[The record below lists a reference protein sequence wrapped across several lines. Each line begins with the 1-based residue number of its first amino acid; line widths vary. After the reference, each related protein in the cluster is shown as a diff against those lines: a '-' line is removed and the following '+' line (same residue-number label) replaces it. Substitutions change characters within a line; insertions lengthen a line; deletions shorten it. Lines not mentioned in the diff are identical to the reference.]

1 MAGGAP
7 GVTGVLLAAGAG
19 RRAGGPKALRRDPTG
34 RSWLERSVS
43 VLLDGGCDDV
53 VVVLGSQSREART
66 LLPDDQSRRD
76 RLSVVEARDW
86 AGGMSRSL
94 LAGLA
99 AVPAGSVAALV
110 HLVDLPDVTGDVVTR
125 VLAEA
130 SRGPGVLA
138 RACFEDRPGHPVLVG
153 REHLPALVAA
163 LEQGAPDAGARDYL
177 SRHEVVTVECG
188 DLAGGRD
195 QDGVG

>member
-7 GVTGVLLAAGAG
+7 RVTGVLLAAGAG
-19 RRAGGPKALRRDPTG
+19 RRAGGPKALCRDPTG

-43 VLLDGGCDDV
+43 VLLDGGCNDA
-53 VVVLGSQSREART
+53 VVVLGSQSSQART
-66 LLPDDQSRRD
+66 LLPGHPPRRD
-76 RLSVVEARDW
+76 RLTVVEARDW
-86 AGGMSRSL
+86 AEGMSRSPM
-94 LAGLA
+94 AGLA

-138 RACFEDRPGHPVLVG
+138 RACYAGRPGHPVLVG
-153 REHLPALVAA
+153 REHLPPLVVA
-163 LEQGAPDAGARDYL
+163 LEGGPPDAGARGYL
-177 SRHEVVTVECG
+177 SHHDVGAVECG